1 MGSYRWG
8 PCSARRDCWDGAERA
23 LCMLQVAELGEPA
36 LAAKGLYGVSNLAD
50 SDRQRGAFY
59 GAGGLGRM
67 QGLLANA
74 SISNRVHRK
83 VASLFGDLALR
94 GEVSTQS
101 ALLHLIGLQPA
112 EHVSHMKGWS
122 RLSRTCLGKLLPSS
136 NRGPQQNFWR
146 YWVYGCLKSPC
157 NGWKPSA
164 IWTNADAAGESA

>member
-1 MGSYRWG
+1 M
-8 PCSARRDCWDGAERA
+8 
-23 LCMLQVAELGEPA
+23 
-36 LAAKGLYGVSNLAD
+36 AAKGLYGVSNLAD

-112 EHVSHMKGWS
+112 EHVSRMKGWS
-122 RLSRTCLGKLLPSS
+122 RLLRTCLSKLLPSGKS
-136 NRGPQQNFWR
+136 GPQHTSGATGCMAASSHLAMGEGPAL
-146 YWVYGCLKSPC
+146 YGPMLMLQESLHQKVKVRGKGMHLCGRTEQGPC
-157 NGWKPSA
+157 
-164 IWTNADAAGESA
+164 TRL

>member
-1 MGSYRWG
+1 M
-8 PCSARRDCWDGAERA
+8 
-23 LCMLQVAELGEPA
+23 
-36 LAAKGLYGVSNLAD
+36 AAKGLYGVSNLAD

-122 RLSRTCLGKLLPSS
+122 RLLRTCLSKLLPSRQHQAHS
-136 NRGPQQNFWR
+136 NTSGATA
-146 YWVYGCLKSPC
+146 CM
-157 NGWKPSA
+157 
-164 IWTNADAAGESA
+164 AASSHLAMGESPVLYGPMLMLQESLHRKVKLRGKGMHLCGRTEQGPRSRL